1 MKSMK
6 MVKKVQAGFTLIE
19 LMIVVAIIGILAA
32 VAIPAYQ
39 DYVKKAKFAN
49 VVSGV
54 DAIRTAMADCIQ
66 NEGSVGACDT
76 FAKLNLTA
84 PTADGNVSGVTIAA
98 TTALITGTGTT
109 ASGGYT
115 YIITPAAPAAG
126 ATTIPMVVT
135 GTCLAAKAC
144 KSNGT

>member
-1 MKSMK
+1 MNMKSVK
-6 MVKKVQAGFTLIE
+6 MIKKTQAGFTLIE

-49 VVSGV
+49 VISATA
-54 DAIRTAMADCIQ
+54 AIKTAMADCIQ
-66 NEGSVGACDT
+66 NEGALASCASFDD
-76 FAKLNLTA
+76 LNLVA
-84 PTADGNVSGVTIAA
+84 PTADANIASVVI
-98 TTALITGTGTT
+98 TTATGVITATGT
-109 ASGGYT
+109 AAAGGYT
-115 YIITPAAPAAG
+115 YVITPALPAAG

-144 KSNGT
+144 KA